1 MQMHNDPEPMPHLP
15 AQSHAPAPSSWRSL
29 VIVVAFLAVGGYS
42 VYIAA
47 KLLFTR
53 CEGFSCTYV
62 GVAWLFWAG
71 VLWLPAT
78 GLGYFAQKSSTQPR
92 FARQLL
98 RLALLAHTVFALGL
112 LVWWLLHGD

>member
-1 MQMHNDPEPMPHLP
+1 
-15 AQSHAPAPSSWRSL
+15 
-29 VIVVAFLAVGGYS
+29 VIVIAFLATGGYS

-53 CEGFSCTYV
+53 CEGFGCTYV

-71 VLWLPAT
+71 VLCLPAT
-78 GLGYFAQKSSTQPR
+78 GLGYFAQRASTLPGLV
-92 FARQLL
+92 RQLL

-112 LVWWLLHGD
+112 LVWWLLHRG